1 MELSQHGDEF
11 MSTEEIKAWERLAH
25 IDPASPA
32 LLILAQAYLAGGKTI
47 EALDLAQ
54 RVRTAHPG
62 HLGAVRLAAQAL
74 ADLNRLDEARAV
86 LDQAAMTLKDLAEVL
101 GHLAGLFAL
110 TGDTAAEARAAEASK
125 ALSEERPET
134 VLEKTELGE
143 PVPTET
149 LAALY
154 LDQGH
159 LDEAVR
165 IYRQLV
171 DQDRFNQGLKDKL
184 AALDAQIA
192 ESALAEPGPVETA
205 ETEAL
210 SVEPQAD
217 EAKRRLVQRLERLK
231 TAARR
236 RREAVEAAAL

>member
-1 MELSQHGDEF
+1 MELSKHGDEF
-11 MSTEEIKAWERLAH
+11 MGTEEIKAWERLAH

-32 LLILAQAYLAGGKTI
+32 LLILAQAYLAKGKTI
-47 EALDLAQ
+47 EALDMAQ
-54 RVRTAHPG
+54 RVRTGHPG
-62 HLGAVRLAAQAL
+62 HLGAVRLEAQAL
-74 ADLNRLDEARAV
+74 ADLDRFDEAREV
-86 LDQAAMTLKDLAEVL
+86 MDQAAMILKDLAEVL

-110 TGDTAAEARAAEASK
+110 TGDTASGARAAEASR
-125 ALSEERPET
+125 ALSGERPEKI
-134 VLEKTELGE
+134 LEKAKPNE

-159 LDEAVR
+159 LGEAVR

-171 DQDRFNQGLKDKL
+171 DQDPFNQGLKDKL
-184 AALDAQIA
+184 AALNTQIA
-192 ESALAEPGPVETA
+192 ESALKEPGPVEV
-205 ETEAL
+205 L
-210 SVEPQAD
+210 PVEPQTG

>member
-1 MELSQHGDEF
+1 
-11 MSTEEIKAWERLAH
+11 MSTGEMKAWERLAH

-32 LLILAQAYLAGGKTI
+32 LLVPAQAYLAEGKTS

-74 ADLNRLDEARAV
+74 ADLNRLDEAREV
-86 LDQAAMTLKDLAEVL
+86 LDQAAMTLEDLAEVF

-110 TGDTAAEARAAEASK
+110 TGDTASEARAAEASK
-125 ALSEERPET
+125 ALSGDRAEKI
-134 VLEKTELGE
+134 LEKAEPDE

-159 LDEAVR
+159 LDEAAG
-165 IYRQLV
+165 IYRQIL
-171 DQDRFNQGLKDKL
+171 DQDPNNQGLKDKL
-184 AALDAQIA
+184 AALNAQIA
-192 ESALAEPGPVETA
+192 ASVLAESGPA
-205 ETEAL
+205 ETVEAGAL
-210 SVEPQAD
+210 PVEPQAG
-217 EAKRRLVQRLERLK
+217 EAKKRLVQRLERLK
-231 TAARR
+231 AAARR

>member
-1 MELSQHGDEF
+1 MSKHGDEL
-11 MSTEEIKAWERLAH
+11 MSTGEIKAWERLAH

-32 LLILAQAYLAGGKTI
+32 LLIPAQAYLANGKTI

-74 ADLNRLDEARAV
+74 ADLDRLDEAREV
-86 LDQAAMTLKDLAEVL
+86 LDQAAMALEDLAEVL

-110 TGDTAAEARAAEASK
+110 TGDTVSEARAAKASK
-125 ALSEERPET
+125 ALSGEGPEKI
-134 VLEKTELGE
+134 LEKAEPDE
-143 PVPTET
+143 PVPTGT

-171 DQDRFNQGLKDKL
+171 DQDPNNQGLKDKL
-184 AALDAQIA
+184 AAVNAQIA
-192 ESALAEPGPVETA
+192 ESALAEPGPA
-205 ETEAL
+205 ETL
-210 SVEPQAD
+210 PVEPQTG